1 MSTTVSQKTA
11 VNVVLG
17 TMSFGEPGSEGAR
30 VDNVKDVEAALDS
43 LLKHG
48 HSSAQRNC
56 RSIRPVSTREGQAR
70 LFSERSICKRKAYQF
85 RQRSFLFIQWVHPV
99 LNDDSHSIDQQHLP
113 DVTAA
118 HSPEG
123 LRKTIVESLKA
134 LNTECQARHLVSP
147 RTPDRTIPY
156 EVTLKAIDELYREG
170 HFKRWGVSHYTSW
183 EVAEIVGICKQHGY
197 VQPSVYQGIYNAI
210 HRNVESELFPALRK
224 FGIAFYAFNPL
235 AGGFLTDRYSTID
248 ATPEA
253 GDRLHPDGL
262 AGKAFRAR
270 YSILIAV
277 PSLFLLPSFIAY
289 CNFPAYFAVAEC
301 PPVLD
306 LHRYWKPVFF
316 DAPRGTH
323 GLTMAEV
330 AFRWIAHSSLLRRE
344 SGHAVIIGRVQF
356 EANRGGIVLFP
367 RPVSE
372 LTLFGTQNLVSLEA
386 GPLPAEI
393 LAALNAAWSACESG
407 LDRLLQGLLVLH
419 RMGSLSQLD
428 FNITELVPCCIV
440 Y

>member
-1 MSTTVSQKTA
+1 MSPTVSQKTA

-17 TMSFGEPGSEGAR
+17 TMSFGDPGSEGAR
-30 VDNVKDVEAALDS
+30 VENVKDVEAALDS

-48 HSSAQRNC
+48 HCEVDTARIYARGTSETILGKVNWQEKGIS
-56 RSIRPVSTREGQAR
+56 VSTKI
-70 LFSERSICKRKAYQF
+70 LPLYS
-85 RQRSFLFIQWVHPV
+85 
-99 LNDDSHSIDQQHLP
+99 HLP

-123 LRKTIVESLKA
+123 LRKIIVESLKA
-134 LNTECQARHLVSP
+134 LNTDKLDIWYLHA
-147 RTPDRTIPY
+147 PDRTIPY

-270 YSILIAV
+270 Y
-277 PSLFLLPSFIAY
+277 
-289 CNFPAYFAVAEC
+289 
-301 PPVLD
+301 
-306 LHRYWKPVFF
+306 WKPVFF
-316 DAPRGTH
+316 DALAEVRTVATAH

-344 SGHAVIIGRVQF
+344 SGDAVIIGGSSLKQI
-356 EANRGGIVLFP
+356 E
-367 RPVSE
+367 E
-372 LTLFGTQNLVSLEA
+372 NLVSLEA

-393 LAALNAAWSACESG
+393 LAALNAAWSAVKADSTAYYK
-407 LDRLLQGLLVLH
+407 
-419 RMGSLSQLD
+419 D
-428 FNITELVPCCIV
+428 F
-440 Y
+440 